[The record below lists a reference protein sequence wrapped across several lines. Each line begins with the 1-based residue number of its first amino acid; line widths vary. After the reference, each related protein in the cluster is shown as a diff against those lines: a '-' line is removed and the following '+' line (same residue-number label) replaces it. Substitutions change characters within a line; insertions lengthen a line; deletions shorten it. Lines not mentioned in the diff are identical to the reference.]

1 MSFSESIQICFT
13 KYADF
18 KGTASRSEFWWFS
31 LFTVVAYEL
40 FRLFVPGL
48 AFVLS
53 LAVFLPSLAVSVRR
67 NHDVGRSG
75 WWILAPLYDIY
86 LWCQPTKVGDNPYA
100 AAGATTTVWGGTPQ
114 GEQFCVACGK
124 LLQGGLNFCP
134 ACGTAVVKR

>member
-18 KGTASRSEFWWFS
+18 KGTASRSEFWWFR

-48 AFVLS
+48 AFVLY

-75 WWILAPLYDIY
+75 WWILVPFYDIY
-86 LWCQPTKVGDNPYA
+86 PLCAN
-100 AAGATTTVWGGTPQ
+100 
-114 GEQFCVACGK
+114 
-124 LLQGGLNFCP
+124 L
-134 ACGTAVVKR
+134 